1 MFLVLIL
8 ASLLGHDDFQV
19 RECSHSLLN
28 SLNLLLDLREPLRSL
43 STSDCEVKAR
53 VGSIIRNYEVVPGH
67 VPSIFLFT
75 KNVYEFEDQDLDEVL
90 FGHGILQSSWGSV
103 YPVSLGEEAERQAS
117 YSFLQRKFDRGW
129 SREKVM
135 ELVEKARRKEKES
148 SGNTMEPI
156 EEDK

>member
-1 MFLVLIL
+1 MTLLLVLV
-8 ASLLGHDDFQV
+8 SLLGHDSFEV
-19 RECSHSLLN
+19 REQSHEVLSRM
-28 SLNLLLDLREPLRSL
+28 NLLLDLRPFFKSV
-43 STSDCEVKAR
+43 STNDPEIRAR
-53 VGSIIRNYEVVPGH
+53 MGNITRNYETVPGY
-67 VPSIFLFT
+67 VPGIFSFT
-75 KNVYEFEDQDLDEVL
+75 RNVYEFEDQDLDEVL